1 MQPTVPP
8 GSGPV
13 VVEDRPS
20 VLPTPLV
27 PRTPPVQHNK
37 GPLLIFAGLVLVAV
51 SNVASVL
58 SPYVAREIGPRYASV
73 GEDKLLDTYTGDVFK
88 WTKADGLLGGYQW
101 VKMRASPF
109 GIFRKE

>member
-51 SNVASVL
+51 SNVAAPFVS
-58 SPYVAREIGPRYASV
+58 REIGPRYVSG
-73 GEDKLLDTYTGDVFK
+73 GEGKLLDTYTGDVFK
-88 WTKADGLLGGYQW
+88 WTKSQW
-101 VKMRASPF
+101 VKDSSPF
-109 GIFRKE
+109 GVFRKLYGEE